1 MLQGYSEG
9 EKHAIFNTVKSSLP
23 PHPDPQK
30 YIENSTKVLE
40 HIKIF
45 SMI

>member
-1 MLQGYSEG
+1 MLQGYLEG
-9 EKHAIFNTVKSSLP
+9 EKHAIFNIVNSSLP
-23 PHPDPQK
+23 PHPDPH
-30 YIENSTKVLE
+30 STKVLE